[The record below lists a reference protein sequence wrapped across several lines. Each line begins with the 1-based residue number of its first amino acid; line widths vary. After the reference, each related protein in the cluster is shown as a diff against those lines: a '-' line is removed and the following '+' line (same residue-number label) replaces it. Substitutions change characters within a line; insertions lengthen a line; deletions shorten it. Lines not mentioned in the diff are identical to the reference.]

1 MVFKKKQIPVPEQP
15 KPSPYTKAN
24 IFSKLT
30 YSWENPIFKVG
41 YNRPLE
47 KNDLFLLP
55 EKLQEDYNEERFYGY
70 WDKTIA
76 DKGQASVIKTLVKVF
91 GPKWFPAGIFK
102 LLSDICNLISPVILE
117 LLLDH
122 LDDKNSRNNEAYK
135 GWIYI
140 CTIFV
145 LQILATLFINTYFKN
160 TMEVGLSV
168 RATVIGII
176 YRKTLKLSNKAKQT
190 IGDGQIINLVSTD
203 SARLQRLLGNLH
215 YIWSGPFQ
223 LIVIL
228 VLLIRSLGVWS
239 LIGFTIF
246 LVVIPLQGYIM
257 KLLAKLR
264 KQTAVLTDQRV
275 KRTQEII
282 GSMRVIKFFGWEK
295 SFLNILK
302 NLRKNELKR
311 TRKSVIL
318 SAETVAIFNVIP
330 FFSCALTFIAYSAA
344 GNTLTAAKVFS
355 SLAFFNMLRFPL
367 AILPNTFSQLTEA
380 YIAMKRLNNLLN
392 AKELDDLP
400 EIDVKSDYAVTIEDG
415 QFNWESVKE
424 SDDKTKD
431 KSKDKAKDKKDKKK
445 DKKKNNKN
453 TKVIND
459 DKDNNSNNSNYT
471 SSDALITNAKST
483 GDITDVK
490 LQKRINNNDIDSNEE
505 EEKPVESF
513 KLHNINIK
521 IKKYSLTAIV
531 GAVGSGKSSL
541 INSIIG
547 EMKRENGKIT
557 LGGTIS
563 YCSQQA
569 WIQNA
574 TVRDN
579 ILFGKEYDEELYN
592 KVIDYCC
599 LTHDLEIF
607 PDGDMTEIGERGIN
621 LSGGQKQRINLARAV
636 YFNSDIILMD
646 DPLSAVDAHVSRAL
660 FDNCIL
666 GALSNKT
673 RVLVTHQLHVLPR
686 VDYIIVMKNGRIE
699 EQGEYNELMQK
710 EGEFARL
717 MHTYGGID
725 DSDDDM
731 TDKSSE
737 SENENEN
744 NKKGEKDGE
753 VEKEMKG
760 VGENKKG
767 KALMTTEERATG
779 SVDLK
784 VYKDYLKA
792 AGGIVIGI
800 LILIAVIIL
809 QISKFGNDIWL
820 VYWTEDKFKWA
831 TTTYILVYMC
841 WNISQ
846 IVLNLLYSVF
856 MSFNGYRASK
866 RIHRD
871 AISRVIR
878 APISFF
884 DTTPLGRIINRFSK
898 DQDSLDGML
907 FMAIQGFISS
917 IATTI
922 TTIIFML
929 YAAPIFGIA
938 LAPLLI
944 LYYFV
949 QKYYISTSREI
960 KRLESLA
967 RSPLYANFTETMQ
980 GLPTIRA
987 YSEQSRFIKFNQ
999 FLIDENNRPFHLQMS
1014 AQRWLGVRLECIGA
1028 FLVLFDG
1035 IAGLFLK
1042 DKLSAS
1048 ILGLSLT
1055 YALQVT
1061 GSLNGIIRS
1070 LNELEINMNS
1080 AERLLYYAN
1089 EIEIEEQKGLD
1100 APQEW
1105 PQQGKIEIKNLT
1117 MKYAPHLPPVLH
1129 SINLDVAPTEKV
1141 GIVGRTGAGK
1151 SSIVMT
1157 LFRLVE
1163 PEEGSTIKIDDIMI
1177 TDLKL
1182 GDLRKRISIIP
1193 QDPILFSGTIRF
1205 NMDPFDEHT
1214 DQEIWDALEN
1224 AGLKSTISEL
1234 ENKLESEV
1242 RTNGENFSVGQ
1253 RQLLC
1258 LARAMIRN
1266 SPILIMDE
1274 ATASVDIE
1282 TDAIIQKALRT
1293 KFSNVTVITIAHRLN
1308 TIIDYDKILVLSKG
1322 EVLEYDTPKNLL
1334 FEKDANG
1341 EYVPCTSTE
1350 FSKLVDETGPVNAAL
1365 LRQLAFEKKDDNKK
1379 KIIIIY

>member
-1 MVFKKKQIPVPEQP
+1 MGFKKSKKEYPIPDEPQ
-15 KPSPYTKAN
+15 PSPYTKAN
-24 IFSKLT
+24 IFSKVT
-30 YSWENPIFKVG
+30 YSWEQPLFKVG
-41 YNRPLE
+41 YHRPLE
-47 KNDLFLLP
+47 KNDLYLLP
-55 EKLQEDYNEERFYGY
+55 PKLTEEYNEDRFYER
-70 WDKTIA
+70 WDKTEA
-76 DKGQASVIKTLVKVF
+76 KKGKGKASVLNTIIKVYGVK
-91 GPKWFPAGIFK
+91 WASSGILK
-102 LLSDICNLISPVILE
+102 LISDACNTVSPVFLE
-117 LLLDH
+117 MLLDH
-122 LDDKNSRNNEAYK
+122 LSNKDSKAEEAYK
-135 GWIYI
+135 GYVYI
-140 CTIFV
+140 TCMFA
-145 LQILATLFINTYFKN
+145 LQIISTLVSNYYTN
-160 TMEVGLSV
+160 MMMEVGVSI

-176 YRKTLKLSNKAKQT
+176 YRKTLKLSNKARQT
-190 IGDGQIINLVSTD
+190 IGDGQIINLVSSD
-203 SARLQRLLGNLH
+203 SARLQRLTGSIH
-215 YIWSGPFQ
+215 YLWSAPIQ
-223 LIVIL
+223 LIAIL
-228 VLLIRSLGVWS
+228 FLLIRSLGVWS
-239 LIGFTIF
+239 LIGFTVF
-246 LVVIPLQGYIM
+246 VVVVPLQGVIM
-257 KLLAKLR
+257 KFLMKFR
-264 KQTAVLTDQRV
+264 RQTAVLVDKRV
-275 KRTQEII
+275 KKTQEVI
-282 GSMRVIKFFGWEK
+282 GSMRVIKFFGWEQ
-295 SFLNILK
+295 SFLNILQD
-302 NLRKNELKR
+302 LRKKEINRSK
-311 TRKSVIL
+311 KGIIL
-318 SAETVAIFNVIP
+318 GSLTHAIFGSIP
-330 FFSCALTFIAYSAA
+330 FVSSALTFIAYSAA
-344 GNTLTAAKVFS
+344 GNKLTAAKVFS
-355 SLAFFNMLRFPL
+355 SLAFFNMLRAPL
-367 AILPNTFSQLTEA
+367 SILPNTFNQLA
-380 YIAMKRLNNLLN
+380 DASVSMKRLSKLLN
-392 AKELDDLP
+392 AMELDDLP
-400 EIDVKSDYAVTIEDG
+400 EVDPSSDYAVTIKDG
-415 QFNWESVKE
+415 QFNWEVVKE
-424 SDDKTKD
+424 DDKD
-431 KSKDKAKDKKDKKK
+431 KKKGKKGKKDKKDKK
-445 DKKKNNKN
+445 DKKVKKNDHDSIDSSNTLINNKK
-453 TKVIND
+453 TV
-459 DKDNNSNNSNYT
+459 
-471 SSDALITNAKST
+471 T
-483 GDITDVK
+483 GDITDELK
-490 LQKRINNNDIDSNEE
+490 KDGDASSTSSSELM
-505 EEKPVESF
+505 ESF
-513 KLHNINIK
+513 RLHDINIK
-521 IKKYSLTAIV
+521 IKKNSLTAIV

-541 INSIIG
+541 INAIIG
-547 EMKRENGKIT
+547 EMKKEEGKIIH
-557 LGGTIS
+557 GGTIS

-579 ILFGKEYDEELYN
+579 ILFGKEYDEELYR
-592 KVIDYCC
+592 KVIEYCS

-666 GALSNKT
+666 GALANKT
-673 RVLVTHQLHVLPR
+673 RILVTHQLHILPR
-686 VDYIIVMKNGRIE
+686 VDYIIVMNNGRIE
-699 EQGEYNELMQK
+699 EQGEYDELMQK
-710 EGEFARL
+710 DGEFARL
-717 MHTYGGID
+717 MRTYGGID
-725 DSDDDM
+725 DSEDDL
-731 TDKSSE
+731 TDKSSDD
-737 SENENEN
+737 ENEKEAVE
-744 NKKGEKDGE
+744 GKD
-753 VEKEMKG
+753 KEIKIEEMPMKG
-760 VGENKKG
+760 GAFGGEGKKPG
-767 KALMTTEERATG
+767 KTLMTKEERATG
-779 SVDLK
+779 SVDAK

-792 AGGIVIGI
+792 AGGITIGI
-800 LILIAVIIL
+800 LILIAVVVL

-820 VYWTEDKFKWA
+820 VYWTDDTFHWA
-831 TTTYILVYMC
+831 ATSYIIVYMI

-846 IVLNLLYSVF
+846 ILMNLLYSVF
-856 MSFNGYRASK
+856 MSFNGFRASK

-871 AISRVIR
+871 AISRVIM
-878 APISFF
+878 APIRFF

-917 IATTI
+917 IASTI

-938 LAPLLI
+938 LFPLLI

-967 RSPLYANFTETMQ
+967 RSPLYANFTESLQ

-987 YSEQSRFIKFNQ
+987 YNEQNRFIKHNQ
-999 FLIDENNRPFHLQMS
+999 HLIDENNRPFHLQVT

-1048 ILGLSLT
+1048 LLGLSLS

-1089 EIEIEEQKGLD
+1089 EIEVENQKGLD
-1100 APQEW
+1100 APKEW
-1105 PQQGKIEIKNLT
+1105 PEQGKIEIKNLT

-1129 SINLDVAPTEKV
+1129 NINLDVKSNEKIGV
-1141 GIVGRTGAGK
+1141 VGRTGAGK

-1163 PEEGSTIKIDDIMI
+1163 PEAGSSIKIDDIPI

-1182 GDLRKRISIIP
+1182 SDLRKKISIIP

-1205 NMDPFDEHT
+1205 NMDPFNEHS
-1214 DQEIWDALEN
+1214 DAEIWEALEN
-1224 AGLKSTISEL
+1224 AGLKQTISEL

-1258 LARAMIRN
+1258 LARAMIRD
-1266 SPILIMDE
+1266 SHILIMDE

-1293 KFSNVTVITIAHRLN
+1293 KFSNVTVLTIAHRLN

-1334 FEKDANG
+1334 YETNENG
-1341 EYVPCTSTE
+1341 ELVPCTSTE

-1365 LRQLAFEKKDDNKK
+1365 LRQLALDKDAQHEPIVQEIDNDNVN
-1379 KIIIIY
+1379 

>member
-1 MVFKKKQIPVPEQP
+1 MVFNRSKKEYPIPDEPA
-15 KPSPYTKAN
+15 PSPYTHAN
-24 IFSKLT
+24 ILSKIT
-30 YSWENPIFKVG
+30 YSWENPLFKVG
-41 YNRPLE
+41 YHRPLE
-47 KNDLFLLP
+47 KNDLYLLTP
-55 EKLQEDYNEERFYGY
+55 KLTEEYNENRFYER
-70 WDKTIA
+70 WDKTEA
-76 DKGQASVIKTLVKVF
+76 KKGKGKASVLNTIIKIFGVK
-91 GPKWFPAGIFK
+91 WASSGILK
-102 LLSDICNLISPVILE
+102 LISDACNTVSPVFLE

-122 LDDKNSRNNEAYK
+122 LSNKEAKENEAYK
-135 GWIYI
+135 GWVYI
-140 CTIFV
+140 LCMFG
-145 LQILATLFINTYFKN
+145 LQIISTLISNYYTN
-160 TMEVGLSV
+160 IVMEVGVSI
-168 RATVIGII
+168 RAIIIGII
-176 YRKTLKLSNKAKQT
+176 YRKTLKLSNKARQT
-190 IGDGQIINLVSTD
+190 IGDGQIINLVSSD
-203 SARLQRLLGNLH
+203 SARLQRLTGSVH
-215 YIWSGPFQ
+215 YLWSAPIQ
-223 LIVIL
+223 LIAIL
-228 VLLIRSLGVWS
+228 FLLIRSLGLWS
-239 LIGFTIF
+239 LVGFTVF
-246 LVVIPLQGYIM
+246 VAVVPLQGVIM
-257 KLLAKLR
+257 KYLVKFR
-264 KQTAVLTDQRV
+264 RQTSILVDKRV
-275 KRTQEII
+275 KKTQEVI
-282 GSMRVIKFFGWEK
+282 GSMRVIKFFGWEQ
-295 SFLNILK
+295 SFLNILQK
-302 NLRKNELKR
+302 LREKEINRSK
-311 TRKSVIL
+311 KGIIL
-318 SAETVAIFNVIP
+318 GANTHAIFGSIP
-330 FFSCALTFIAYSAA
+330 FISSALTFIAYSAA
-344 GNTLTAAKVFS
+344 GNKLTAAKVFS
-355 SLAFFNMLRFPL
+355 SLAFFNMLRGPL
-367 AILPNTFSQLTEA
+367 SILPNTFNQLA
-380 YIAMKRLNNLLN
+380 DASVSLKRIKNVLNGE
-392 AKELDDLP
+392 ELDNLP
-400 EIDVKSDYAVTIEDG
+400 EIDPNAEHAITIKDG
-415 QFNWESVKE
+415 EFNWETVKE
-424 SDDKTKD
+424 DDKNK
-431 KSKDKAKDKKDKKK
+431 KGKWGKKGKKDKGKNEKSKLKK
-445 DKKKNNKN
+445 GDHESIDSSN
-453 TKVIND
+453 TLI
-459 DKDNNSNNSNYT
+459 NSNDRANNG
-471 SSDALITNAKST
+471 T
-483 GDITDVK
+483 GDITDEFKKVK
-490 LQKRINNNDIDSNEE
+490 DSGSSDSSSID
-505 EEKPVESF
+505 KPVDSF
-513 KLHNINIK
+513 KLHDINIQ
-521 IKKYSLTAIV
+521 IKRNSLTAIV

-541 INSIIG
+541 INAIIG
-547 EMKRENGKIT
+547 EMKLEGGKIVH
-557 LGGTIS
+557 GGTVS

-579 ILFGKEYDEELYN
+579 ILFGKEYDEALYR

-1293 KFSNVTVITIAHRLN
+1293 KFSNVTVLTIAHRLN
-1308 TIIDYDKILVLSKG
+1308 TIIDYDKILVLNKG
-1322 EVLEYDTPKNLL
+1322 EVLEFDTPKNLL
-1334 FEKDANG
+1334 FETNENG
-1341 EYVPCTSTE
+1341 ELVPSSKTE

-1365 LRQLAFEKKDDNKK
+1365 LRQLALEKK
-1379 KIIIIY
+1379 IE

>member
-1 MVFKKKQIPVPEQP
+1 MGFKKSKKEYPIPDEPQ
-15 KPSPYTKAN
+15 PSPYTKAN
-24 IFSKLT
+24 IFSKVT
-30 YSWENPIFKVG
+30 YSWEQPLFKVG
-41 YNRPLE
+41 YHRPLE
-47 KNDLFLLP
+47 KNDLYLLP
-55 EKLQEDYNEERFYGY
+55 PKLTEEYNEDRFYER
-70 WDKTIA
+70 WDKTEA
-76 DKGQASVIKTLVKVF
+76 KKGKGKASVLNTIIKVYGVK
-91 GPKWFPAGIFK
+91 WASSGILK
-102 LLSDICNLISPVILE
+102 LISDACNTVSPVFLE
-117 LLLDH
+117 MLLDH
-122 LDDKNSRNNEAYK
+122 LSNKDSKAEEAYK
-135 GWIYI
+135 GYVYI
-140 CTIFV
+140 TCMFA
-145 LQILATLFINTYFKN
+145 LQIISTLVSNYYTN
-160 TMEVGLSV
+160 MMMEVGVSI

-176 YRKTLKLSNKAKQT
+176 YRKTLKLSNKARQT
-190 IGDGQIINLVSTD
+190 IGDGQIINLVSSD
-203 SARLQRLLGNLH
+203 SARLQRLTGSIH
-215 YIWSGPFQ
+215 YLWSAPIQ
-223 LIVIL
+223 LIAIL
-228 VLLIRSLGVWS
+228 FLLIRSLGVWS
-239 LIGFTIF
+239 LIGFTVF
-246 LVVIPLQGYIM
+246 VVVVPLQGVIM
-257 KLLAKLR
+257 KFLMKFR
-264 KQTAVLTDQRV
+264 RQTAVLVDKRV
-275 KRTQEII
+275 KKTQEVI
-282 GSMRVIKFFGWEK
+282 GSMRVIKFFGWEQ
-295 SFLNILK
+295 SFLNILQD
-302 NLRKNELKR
+302 LRKKEINRSK
-311 TRKSVIL
+311 KGIIL
-318 SAETVAIFNVIP
+318 GSLTHAIFGSIP
-330 FFSCALTFIAYSAA
+330 FVSSALTFIAYSAA
-344 GNTLTAAKVFS
+344 GNKLTAAKVFS
-355 SLAFFNMLRFPL
+355 SLAFFNMLRAPL
-367 AILPNTFSQLTEA
+367 SILPNTFNQLA
-380 YIAMKRLNNLLN
+380 DASVSMKRLSKLLN
-392 AKELDDLP
+392 AMELDDLP
-400 EIDVKSDYAVTIEDG
+400 EVDPSSDYAVTIKDG
-415 QFNWESVKE
+415 QFNWEVVKE
-424 SDDKTKD
+424 DDKD
-431 KSKDKAKDKKDKKK
+431 KKKGKKGKKDKKDKK
-445 DKKKNNKN
+445 DKKVKKNDHDSIDSSNTLINNKK
-453 TKVIND
+453 TV
-459 DKDNNSNNSNYT
+459 
-471 SSDALITNAKST
+471 T
-483 GDITDVK
+483 GDITDELK
-490 LQKRINNNDIDSNEE
+490 KDGDASSTSSSELM
-505 EEKPVESF
+505 ESF
-513 KLHNINIK
+513 RLHDINIK
-521 IKKYSLTAIV
+521 IKKNSLTAIV

-541 INSIIG
+541 INAIIG
-547 EMKRENGKIT
+547 EMKKEEGKIIH
-557 LGGTIS
+557 GGTIS

-579 ILFGKEYDEELYN
+579 ILFGKEYDEELYR
-592 KVIDYCC
+592 KVIEYCS

-666 GALSNKT
+666 GALANKT
-673 RVLVTHQLHVLPR
+673 RILVTHQLHILPR
-686 VDYIIVMKNGRIE
+686 VDYIIVMNNGRIE
-699 EQGEYNELMQK
+699 EQGEYDELMQK
-710 EGEFARL
+710 DGEFARL
-717 MHTYGGID
+717 MRTYGGID
-725 DSDDDM
+725 DSEDDL
-731 TDKSSE
+731 TDKSSDD
-737 SENENEN
+737 ENEKEAVE
-744 NKKGEKDGE
+744 GKD
-753 VEKEMKG
+753 KEIKIEEMPMKG
-760 VGENKKG
+760 GAFGGEGKKPG
-767 KALMTTEERATG
+767 KTLMTKEERATG
-779 SVDLK
+779 SVDAK

-792 AGGIVIGI
+792 AGGITIGI
-800 LILIAVIIL
+800 LILIAVVVL

-820 VYWTEDKFKWA
+820 VYWTDDTFHWA
-831 TTTYILVYMC
+831 ATSYIIVYMI

-846 IVLNLLYSVF
+846 ILMNLLYSVF
-856 MSFNGYRASK
+856 MSFNGFRASK

-871 AISRVIR
+871 AISRVIM
-878 APISFF
+878 APIRFF

-917 IATTI
+917 IASTI

-938 LAPLLI
+938 LFPLLI

-967 RSPLYANFTETMQ
+967 RSPLYANFTESLQ

-987 YSEQSRFIKFNQ
+987 YNEQNRFIKHNQ
-999 FLIDENNRPFHLQMS
+999 HLIDENNRPFHLQVT

-1048 ILGLSLT
+1048 LLGLSLS

-1089 EIEIEEQKGLD
+1089 EIEVENQKGLD
-1100 APQEW
+1100 APKEW
-1105 PQQGKIEIKNLT
+1105 PEQGKIEIKNLT

-1129 SINLDVAPTEKV
+1129 NINLDVKSNEKIGV
-1141 GIVGRTGAGK
+1141 VGRTGAGK

-1163 PEEGSTIKIDDIMI
+1163 PEAGSSIKIDDIPI

-1182 GDLRKRISIIP
+1182 SDLRKKISIIP

-1205 NMDPFDEHT
+1205 NMDPFNEHS
-1214 DQEIWDALEN
+1214 DAEIWEALEN
-1224 AGLKSTISEL
+1224 AGLKQTISEL

-1258 LARAMIRN
+1258 LARAMIRD
-1266 SPILIMDE
+1266 SHILIMDE

-1293 KFSNVTVITIAHRLN
+1293 KFSNVTVLTIAHRLN

-1334 FEKDANG
+1334 FETSETG
-1341 EYVPCTSTE
+1341 ELVPCTSTE

-1365 LRQLAFEKKDDNKK
+1365 LRQLALDKENNQVNNS
-1379 KIIIIY
+1379 

>member
-1 MVFKKKQIPVPEQP
+1 MGFKKSKKEYPIPDEPQ
-15 KPSPYTKAN
+15 PSPYTKAN
-24 IFSKLT
+24 IFSKVT
-30 YSWENPIFKVG
+30 YSWEQPLFKVG
-41 YNRPLE
+41 YHRPLE
-47 KNDLFLLP
+47 KNDLYLLP
-55 EKLQEDYNEERFYGY
+55 PKLTEEYNEDRFYER
-70 WDKTIA
+70 WDKTEA
-76 DKGQASVIKTLVKVF
+76 KKGKGKASVLNTIIKVYGVK
-91 GPKWFPAGIFK
+91 WASSGILK
-102 LLSDICNLISPVILE
+102 LISDACNTVSPVFLE
-117 LLLDH
+117 MLLDH
-122 LDDKNSRNNEAYK
+122 LSNKDSKAEEAYK
-135 GWIYI
+135 GYVYI
-140 CTIFV
+140 TCMFA
-145 LQILATLFINTYFKN
+145 LQIISTLVSNYYTN
-160 TMEVGLSV
+160 MMMEVGVSI

-176 YRKTLKLSNKAKQT
+176 YRKTLKLSNKARQT
-190 IGDGQIINLVSTD
+190 IGDGQIINLVSSD
-203 SARLQRLLGNLH
+203 SARLQRLTGSIH
-215 YIWSGPFQ
+215 YLWSAPIQ
-223 LIVIL
+223 LIAIL
-228 VLLIRSLGVWS
+228 FLLIRSLGVWS
-239 LIGFTIF
+239 LIGFTVF
-246 LVVIPLQGYIM
+246 VVVVPLQGVIM
-257 KLLAKLR
+257 KFLMKFR
-264 KQTAVLTDQRV
+264 RQTAVLVDKRV
-275 KRTQEII
+275 KKTQEVI
-282 GSMRVIKFFGWEK
+282 GSMRVIKFFGWEQ
-295 SFLNILK
+295 SFLNILQD
-302 NLRKNELKR
+302 LRKKEINRSK
-311 TRKSVIL
+311 KGIIL
-318 SAETVAIFNVIP
+318 GSLTHAIFGSIP
-330 FFSCALTFIAYSAA
+330 FVSSALTFIAYSAA
-344 GNTLTAAKVFS
+344 GNKLTAAKVFS
-355 SLAFFNMLRFPL
+355 SLAFFNMLRAPL
-367 AILPNTFSQLTEA
+367 SILPNTFNQLA
-380 YIAMKRLNNLLN
+380 DASVSMKRLSKLLN
-392 AKELDDLP
+392 AMELDDLP
-400 EIDVKSDYAVTIEDG
+400 EVDPSSDYAVTIKDG
-415 QFNWESVKE
+415 QFNWEVVKE
-424 SDDKTKD
+424 DDKD
-431 KSKDKAKDKKDKKK
+431 KKKGKKGKKDKKDKK
-445 DKKKNNKN
+445 DKKVKKNDHDSIDSSNTLINNKK
-453 TKVIND
+453 TV
-459 DKDNNSNNSNYT
+459 
-471 SSDALITNAKST
+471 T
-483 GDITDVK
+483 GDITDELK
-490 LQKRINNNDIDSNEE
+490 KDGDASSTSSSELM
-505 EEKPVESF
+505 ESF
-513 KLHNINIK
+513 RLHDINIK
-521 IKKYSLTAIV
+521 IKKNSLTAIV

-541 INSIIG
+541 INAIIG
-547 EMKRENGKIT
+547 EMKKEEGKIIH
-557 LGGTIS
+557 GGTIS

-579 ILFGKEYDEELYN
+579 ILFGKEYDEELYR
-592 KVIDYCC
+592 KVIEYCS

-666 GALSNKT
+666 GALANKT
-673 RVLVTHQLHVLPR
+673 RILVTHQLHILPR
-686 VDYIIVMKNGRIE
+686 VDYIIVMNNGRIE
-699 EQGEYNELMQK
+699 EQGEYDELMQK
-710 EGEFARL
+710 DGEFARL
-717 MHTYGGID
+717 MRTYGGID
-725 DSDDDM
+725 DSEDDL
-731 TDKSSE
+731 TDKSSDD
-737 SENENEN
+737 ENEKEAVE
-744 NKKGEKDGE
+744 GKD
-753 VEKEMKG
+753 KEIKIEEMPMKG
-760 VGENKKG
+760 GAFGGEGKKPG
-767 KALMTTEERATG
+767 KTLMTKEERATG
-779 SVDLK
+779 SVDAK

-792 AGGIVIGI
+792 AGGITIGI
-800 LILIAVIIL
+800 LILIAVVVL

-820 VYWTEDKFKWA
+820 VYWTDDTFHWA
-831 TTTYILVYMC
+831 ATSYIIVYMI

-846 IVLNLLYSVF
+846 ILMNLLYSVF
-856 MSFNGYRASK
+856 MSFNGFRASK

-871 AISRVIR
+871 AISRVIM
-878 APISFF
+878 APIRFF

-917 IATTI
+917 IASTI

-938 LAPLLI
+938 LFPLLI

-967 RSPLYANFTETMQ
+967 RSPLYANFTESLQ

-987 YSEQSRFIKFNQ
+987 YNEQNRFIKHNQ
-999 FLIDENNRPFHLQMS
+999 HLIDENNRPFHLQVT

-1048 ILGLSLT
+1048 LLGLSLS

-1089 EIEIEEQKGLD
+1089 EIEVENQKGLD
-1100 APQEW
+1100 APKEW
-1105 PQQGKIEIKNLT
+1105 PEQGKIEIKNLT

-1129 SINLDVAPTEKV
+1129 NINLDVKSNEKIGV
-1141 GIVGRTGAGK
+1141 VGRTGAGK

-1163 PEEGSTIKIDDIMI
+1163 PEAGSSIKIDDIPI

-1182 GDLRKRISIIP
+1182 SDLRKKISIIP

-1205 NMDPFDEHT
+1205 NMDPFNEHS
-1214 DQEIWDALEN
+1214 DAEIWEALEN
-1224 AGLKSTISEL
+1224 AGLKQTISEL

-1258 LARAMIRN
+1258 LARAMIRD
-1266 SPILIMDE
+1266 SHILIMDE

-1293 KFSNVTVITIAHRLN
+1293 KFSNVTVLTIAHRLN

-1334 FEKDANG
+1334 FETSETG
-1341 EYVPCTSTE
+1341 ELVPCTSTE

-1365 LRQLAFEKKDDNKK
+1365 LRQLALDKDAQHEPIVQEIDNDNVN
-1379 KIIIIY
+1379 